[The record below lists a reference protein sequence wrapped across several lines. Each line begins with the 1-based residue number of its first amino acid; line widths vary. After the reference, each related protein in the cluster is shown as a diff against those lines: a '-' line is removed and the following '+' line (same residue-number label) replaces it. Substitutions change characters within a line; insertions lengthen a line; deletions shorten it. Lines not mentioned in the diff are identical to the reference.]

1 VITLLY
7 VWWRAFSIVSMT
19 ALNVTQVTQHHY
31 GSAFLT
37 GSVLSFIWWANTR
50 TAAHSNVVGAQ
61 FAYTLGAGC
70 GTVFGMYLG
79 SLLQ

>member
-1 VITLLY
+1 VILLY
-7 VWWRAFSIVSMT
+7 VWFRAFTIVSCT

-31 GSAFLT
+31 VSAFFT
-37 GSVLSFIWWANTR
+37 GALLSFIWWTNTK
-50 TAAHSNVVGAQ
+50 TAAHSSVRGDHL
-61 FAYTLGAGC
+61 AYTLGAGC